1 MKYASE
7 RVTPRSYEPPRG
19 KAPRRRIAVPLGL
32 LAGALAVLLAGAAWH
47 AVGQLHVIGFDIIP
61 ASATVRVETPHMA
74 VGERFLFWRGPHAAM
89 LEAVGYRPLRVEFE
103 AATEAPRTIRA
114 ELEPLPGALLVR
126 TQPAA
131 EGEVWL
137 DGKRVGATGEVV
149 GGLAPGRYVMQV
161 RVPGYVAHRQEVP
174 VEGRGQQVEIEVAL
188 KAAAVLAT
196 LAVTSRPEGADVLL
210 DGAWKGR
217 TPWQFRGMPGAEVE
231 IVVLHP
237 GHAPDRRT
245 RVLKS
250 GRQQHAVVLEP
261 RYGLVDVRP
270 EPANATVR
278 VNGRVETQRQLRLL
292 QQAQTIEVS
301 APDHV
306 ARRYI
311 VVPHPDE
318 PQRVIAALPSQ
329 AQVALARRQ
338 QYEQAQGLAFV
349 AFRPY
354 ESLELATT
362 RRRIP
367 VRLTRPF
374 AIMDKEVTNALYRHY
389 QAAHDSGEF
398 SGRRLNQEDQPVVR
412 VAWEDAARFANWLSR
427 QAGVAPFYREQD
439 GEVVG
444 FDAGSI
450 GYRLPSEAEWV
461 WLTRSGQRFAWGSAA
476 VPPRRYAN
484 LADASA
490 AGLLGTVLKNY
501 DDGFAVS
508 AEVGSFGPSPRKLY
522 DLPGNVAEWMHDVFL
537 DKLQISGQP
546 EAERVNPLGEA
557 SGRHHVIRGF
567 GWRDSNQKALSLSH
581 RRYGREPR
589 DDVGFRL
596 AYYLEAP

>member
-1 MKYASE
+1 MKHESE
-7 RVTPRSYEPPRG
+7 RIAPRPYEPPRG
-19 KAPRRRIAVPLGL
+19 KAPRRRIAMPLGL
-32 LAGALAVLLAGAAWH
+32 SAGALLVLLVGTAWY
-47 AVGQLHVIGFDIIP
+47 AVGQLHMIGFDISP

-74 VGERFLFWRGPHAAM
+74 LGDRFLFWRGPHAAM
-89 LEAVGYRPLRVEFE
+89 LEAPGYRPLRVEFE
-103 AATEAPRTIRA
+103 ADEEAPRIVRA
-114 ELEPLPGALLVR
+114 KLEPLPGALQVR
-126 TQPAA
+126 VKPAVD
-131 EGEVWL
+131 GGVWL
-137 DGKRVGATGEVV
+137 DGKRAGATGEVI
-149 GGLAPGRYVMQV
+149 GELAPGRYAMQV
-161 RVPGYVAHRQEVP
+161 RVPGYEAHRQDVQI
-174 VEGRGQQVEIEVAL
+174 EGRGERAEVEVVL
-188 KAAAVLAT
+188 KAAAVPAT
-196 LAVTSRPEGADVLL
+196 LAVASRPEGADVLL
-210 DGAWKGR
+210 DGIWKGR
-217 TPWQFRGMPGAEVE
+217 TPWTFRGAPGAKVE
-231 IVVLHP
+231 IAVLHP
-237 GHAPDRRT
+237 GYGPDRQSV
-245 RVLKS
+245 VLKS
-250 GRQQHAVVLEP
+250 GRQQHAVALEP
-261 RYGLVDVRP
+261 RYGFVDVRP

-318 PQRVIAALPSQ
+318 PQRVVAALPSQ

-338 QYEQAQGLAFV
+338 QHEQAQELAFV

-374 AIMDKEVTNALYRHY
+374 AIMDKEVTNALYRRY
-389 QAAHDSGEF
+389 QAGHDSGEF

-427 QAGVAPFYREQD
+427 QAGVAPFYRERE
-439 GEVVG
+439 GKVVG

-476 VPPRRYAN
+476 MPPGRYAN

-490 AGLLGTVLKNY
+490 ADLLGTVLQNY
-501 DDGFAVS
+501 NDGFAVS

-537 DKLQISGQP
+537 DKLQISAQP

-557 SGRHHVIRGF
+557 YGRHHVIRGF
-567 GWRDSNQKALSLSH
+567 GWRDSNQKALSLNH